1 MPLRPG
7 RWLKQSSNDDAYVSP
22 DEADLRAV
30 YLRDQPG
37 SGECEPASPTAAN
50 GPRMQAGQAIYDDQ
64 CSGCHAKDAT
74 GNARLFPALKGKV
87 SP

>member
-1 MPLRPG
+1 
-7 RWLKQSSNDDAYVSP
+7 
-22 DEADLRAV
+22 
-30 YLRDQPG
+30 
-37 SGECEPASPTAAN
+37 
-50 GPRMQAGQAIYDDQ
+50 MQAGQAIYDDQ